1 MLNLSHYSF
10 TICLSY
16 RFRMSH
22 FRTFV
27 KMIEI
32 KSKNEIYVDKRNRD
46 PLTMPSED
54 QAFNFRSSLFEIFVD
69 PVLGAPVI
77 GVLWIRE
84 KKIRFQMGTYSRE

>member
-22 FRTFV
+22 FQTFI

-46 PLTMPSED
+46 PLTRSSED
-54 QAFNFRSSLFEIFVD
+54 TRHLIFGGQAYLRFSSIPD
-69 PVLGAPVI
+69 WA
-77 GVLWIRE
+77 VLWIRE